1 MSIFIITFDFYPKMN
16 QVSNWLDLSSIYNSR
31 RNVFDAENRN
41 RNSAN
46 RAKLIL
52 DNRDGGKG
60 FMPSC
65 PLATRCVHIV
75 LNQFRA
81 GGAGGRLPSQFFG
94 KVASF
99 SLKLYE
105 KFANSNTLLP
115 PPPILRASAGPKLLN
130 RY

>member
-65 PLATRCVHIV
+65 PLATRCVHITFKR
-75 LNQFRA
+75 FRA
-81 GGAGGRLPSQFFG
+81 GGAEGVRGGLRLPSQFFG
-94 KVASF
+94 KVVSF
-99 SLKLYE
+99 SLKIKSE
-105 KFANSNTLLP
+105 
-115 PPPILRASAGPKLLN
+115 
-130 RY
+130 